1 MREKGRLM
9 AATPKLSVVIPV
21 YNEEAIVREACQE
34 LMARLDERGWDYEV
48 LVTENGSKDRTV
60 ELLRGLAAER
70 PRLRFIS
77 SGEPNYGL
85 ALRRGILE
93 ARGEYVVAD
102 EIDLCDVRFYD
113 RALAVLDAGAAD
125 MVVGSKRAPGSQ
137 DHRPA
142 YRRLAT
148 AVHNTLLRVALG
160 FQGTDT
166 HGVKAFVRERLAP
179 TAARCVVD
187 KDVFASE
194 LVLRASLEGKRVVE
208 IPIALEE
215 KRPPSIALL
224 KRVPN
229 VLKQVGRL
237 VWVLRV
243 HSPPQRERAAAPAAR
258 PAAKPRADDE
268 PGAERASG

>member
-1 MREKGRLM
+1 M
-9 AATPKLSVVIPV
+9 APSPHLSVVIPV
-21 YNEEAIVREACQE
+21 YDEEGIVREACRE

-60 ELLRGLAAER
+60 ELLGALAAEH
-70 PRLRFIS
+70 PRLRFIHS
-77 SGEPNYGL
+77 DEPNYGL

-93 ARGEYVVAD
+93 ARGHYVVAD

-113 RALAVLDAGAAD
+113 RALAVLDAGGVE
-125 MVVGSKRAPGSQ
+125 MVVGSKRAPGSHDQ
-137 DHRPA
+137 RPI

-166 HGVKAFVRERLAP
+166 HGVKAFLREAIAP

-194 LVLRASLEGKRVVE
+194 LVLRAALEGKRVVE
-208 IPIALEE
+208 IPITLAE
-215 KRPPSIALL
+215 KRPPSIALF

-229 VLKQVGRL
+229 VLRQVVKL
-237 VWVLRV
+237 FWVLRV
-243 HSPPQRERAAAPAAR
+243 EAPPRRARSGEDRQAGSPP
-258 PAAKPRADDE
+258 
-268 PGAERASG
+268 ERASGS

>member
-1 MREKGRLM
+1 MRSG
-9 AATPKLSVVIPV
+9 PKLTVVIPV
-21 YNEEAIVREACQE
+21 YNEESIIREACQE
-34 LMARLDERGWDYEV
+34 LMAQLDERGWDYEI
-48 LVTENGSKDRTV
+48 LVSENGSRDRTIEILR
-60 ELLRGLAAER
+60 ELASEA
-70 PRLRFIS
+70 PRLRFVHS
-77 SGEPNYGL
+77 DEPNYGL

-93 ARGEYVVAD
+93 AKGDYVVAD

-113 RALAVLDAGAAD
+113 RALAILDAGGAD

-137 DHRPA
+137 DRRPV

-148 AVHNTLLRVALG
+148 AVHNTVLHIALG

-166 HGVKAFVRERLAP
+166 HGVKAFIRERIAP

-194 LVLRASLEGKRVVE
+194 LVLRAGLEGKKVVE
-208 IPIALEE
+208 IPVTLEE
-215 KRPPSIALL
+215 KRPPSIALF

-237 VWVLRV
+237 FWVLRV
-243 HSPPQRERAAAPAAR
+243 RAPPERERPGAPASGR
-258 PAAKPRADDE
+258 AKN
-268 PGAERASG
+268 ASGSG